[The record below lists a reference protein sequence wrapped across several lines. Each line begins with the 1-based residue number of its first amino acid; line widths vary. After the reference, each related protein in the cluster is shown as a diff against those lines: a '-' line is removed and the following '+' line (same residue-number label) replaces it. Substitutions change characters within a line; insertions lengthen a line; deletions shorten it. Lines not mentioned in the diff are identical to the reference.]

1 MDKQLKYIKKTAVLS
16 NLFKDN
22 VAFLEHWDFSKANTN
37 DESRIEAITKVA
49 SVCYDNPN
57 AVGKK
62 SLYDRLAAEAGG
74 LPSSSF
80 EFIPV
85 LIPYPEFVKMME
97 DMSQMGIPFVPH
109 ILKYGEWIVDVT
121 EEGDNWNLVTNYRA
135 LYYDNEHFSTTKDFL
150 NFYNTE
156 EECEL
161 LGEYVTTFLSKMD
174 IATSKQHNRHR
185 ISLQELSR
193 RYVSGKKTPFEFY
206 TPEELNIVSEHA
218 DDESK
223 IFYDQEQY
231 LKVAIERYFQLLDA
245 GVKPQAARRVL
256 PQSMYTTVW
265 SSFMPSQLENYLNLR
280 DDLHAQQEIRW
291 IAQGMKQLL
300 KENP

>member
-1 MDKQLKYIKKTAVLS
+1 MSKELKHIKLLGELP
-16 NLFKDN
+16 NLFNDN
-22 VAFLEHWDFSKANTN
+22 IAFLQQWDFSRANRD

-97 DMSQMGIPFVPH
+97 DMSQMGVPFVPH
-109 ILKYGEWIVDVT
+109 ILKYGEWVVDVE
-121 EEGDNWNLVTNYRA
+121 EEGDSWYLVTNYRA

-156 EECEL
+156 EECNL
-161 LGEYVTTFLSKMD
+161 LKEYVTTFLCKMD

-206 TPEELNIVSEHA
+206 APEELAIVSEHA
-218 DDESK
+218 DDESEV
-223 IFYDQEQY
+223 FYDQDQY
-231 LKVAIERYFQLLDA
+231 LKVATQRYFQLLDK
-245 GVKPQAARRVL
+245 GVKPQSARRVL

-265 SSFMPSQLENYLNLR
+265 SSFMPSQLKNYLNLR

-291 IAQGMKQLL
+291 IAQGIKQLM
-300 KENP
+300 KD